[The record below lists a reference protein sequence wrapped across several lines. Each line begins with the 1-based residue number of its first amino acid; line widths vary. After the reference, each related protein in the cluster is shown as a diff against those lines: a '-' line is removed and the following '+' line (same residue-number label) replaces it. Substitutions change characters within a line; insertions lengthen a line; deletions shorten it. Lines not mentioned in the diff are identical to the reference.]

1 MADHGED
8 YGEGVGGVGGER
20 DVEDWG
26 GVYYRAGREEGELV
40 LSGNWSFL
48 LVLDLE
54 WEKWRGVRR

>member
-1 MADHGED
+1 M
-8 YGEGVGGVGGER
+8 
-20 DVEDWG
+20 EDWG